1 MPFAYPFAGL
11 ATGLAIL
18 IFVWTGFVVGKAR
31 KQHNVPHPE
40 TQGSPGFNR
49 AWRAHQNTLEA
60 LPIFIPALWLFA
72 LTFSDAWAGILGLVW
87 AVGRVVYVRGYCAA
101 AEKREAG
108 FTIAI
113 LANAVLLFGAM
124 GKIAYQ
130 LFT

>member
-1 MPFAYPFAGL
+1 MPFAYPFAAL

-31 KQHNVPHPE
+31 KAYGVAHPE
-40 TQGSPGFNR
+40 THGPDGFNR

-60 LPIFIPALWLFA
+60 LPIFIPSLWLFA
-72 LTFSDAWAGILGLVW
+72 LVWSDMWAGVLALVW
-87 AVGRVVYVRGYCAA
+87 AIGRILYVRGYCAA

-124 GKIAYQ
+124 GAVVYQ
-130 LFT
+130 LFA